1 MRQIGVIGVGRFGT
15 AVARRLTE
23 KGVEVTAMDA
33 REDRIEAIKD
43 SVAVAVGLDSTDERA
58 LESVGLAEM
67 DAVMV
72 CIGDNIEANLLTTM
86 LLKKIGVRTIYSR
99 AMDPLQARLLDL
111 AGVTRVIRLEEEM
124 AINIADSLVAANI
137 QKVVPLVS
145 GHAVAEVEVPPS
157 FVGKT
162 LEELSLRKRFG
173 VNIAA
178 IKHKE
183 PAIDENG
190 KRTFKETINDI
201 PQAEDVIEEGD
212 VLVMIGRDE
221 SIRELSQS

>member
-1 MRQIGVIGVGRFGT
+1 MRQIGVIGVGRFCS
-15 AVARRLTE
+15 AVAKRLTE

-111 AGVTRVIRLEEEM
+111 AGVSRVIRLEEEM

-173 VNIAA
+173 VNVAA

-183 PAIDENG
+183 PDIDENG

-201 PQAEDVIEEGD
+201 PQAEDVLEEGD